1 MLGDLSKKNKSY
13 RNIVYHLHVESKKR
27 STLVNVTE
35 KKWTSREQTSGCQ
48 WGEGRG
54 EGQGRLRGQ
63 ELYTVM
69 YNISY
74 KEIQTTV

>member
-1 MLGDLSKKNKSY
+1 MWNL
-13 RNIVYHLHVESKKR
+13 KKR

-35 KKWTSREQTSGCQ
+35 KKWTSREKTTGCQ

-54 EGQGRLRGQ
+54 EGQGRVRGQ

-69 YNISY
+69 NKISY